1 MRGCF
6 AALAVMIA
14 ASPIAAADLCHQI
27 EATEGWQT
35 QAFPNGLVQDVRSS
49 GFWSIAPNLAE
60 AGTQGHGGLG
70 HGGLDAKTLEA
81 RPENRP
87 VVAAGHGALLVR
99 FEIAGQMRVMPWAQF
114 HGAIQQS
121 GVFNMN
127 LAEIAF
133 RINEADDDLADNSG
147 ALTLCFRYV
156 D

>member
-1 MRGCF
+1 MRVCF

-14 ASPIAAADLCHQI
+14 ASPVAAADLCHQI
-27 EATEGWQT
+27 ESTEGWQT
-35 QAFPNGLVQDVRSS
+35 QAFPHGRVQDVRSS
-49 GFWSIAPNLAE
+49 GFWSIALNLAE

-87 VVAAGHGALLVR
+87 VVAAGHGALLVQ